1 MNPTSPEP
9 SALPT
14 PPWVVLRAR
23 LLEHAARLAASGDAT
38 GSAVL
43 HALVEGWWRDQAAWS
58 ATAREVLRATH
69 EINNALVGV
78 SGSAQLLLLGPTGQQ
93 NGVRERLQVVMR
105 ESERVERAV
114 QRLQLLRSAFDTAL
128 QDEIPPAA
136 PEGTPHGHDAAN
148 AA

>member
-1 MNPTSPEP
+1 MHPTSPEP
-9 SALPT
+9 SVLAT
-14 PPWVVLRAR
+14 PPWVALRDR
-23 LLEHAARLAASGDAT
+23 LLDHAARLSASGDAA
-38 GSAVL
+38 GAAVL
-43 HALVEGWWRDQAAWS
+43 HAMVEGWWREQAAWS

-78 SGSAQLLLLGPTGQQ
+78 SGSAQLLLLGPLGQQ

-114 QRLQLLRSAFDTAL
+114 QRLQLLRSAFDAAPV
-128 QDEIPPAA
+128 DGASPAA
-136 PEGTPHGHDAAN
+136 PRGNRDGHDAAN

>member
-1 MNPTSPEP
+1 MNPSTPEP
-9 SALPT
+9 PVLSA

-23 LLEHAARLAASGDAT
+23 LLEHVARLTASGDTT
-38 GSAVL
+38 GAAVL
-43 HALVEGWWRDQAAWS
+43 HALVEGWWRDQTKWS

-78 SGSAQLLLLGPTGQQ
+78 SGSAQLLLLGPPGQQ

-105 ESERVERAV
+105 EAERVERAV
-114 QRLQLLRSAFDTAL
+114 QRLQLLRSAFDAAPG
-128 QDEIPPAA
+128 DEAPPAA
-136 PEGTPHGHDAAN
+136 PRRDRNGDAAAN